1 MHRHARPNA
10 FTHMLTPSVMPEG
23 TKHQTAIKVSEG
35 EQAALTAI
43 SCLKSLLLQR
53 SLDRSGDLALWLV
66 IMTCISI
73 WYRLF
78 ACSTASTERCS

>member
-1 MHRHARPNA
+1 M
-10 FTHMLTPSVMPEG
+10 
-23 TKHQTAIKVSEG
+23 
-35 EQAALTAI
+35 ALTAI

-78 ACSTASTERCS
+78 ACSTA